1 MGLRCG
7 KKILLVRCGKKN
19 SLIGH
24 EILPDGGEIGK
35 NLTNITEIRNLS
47 CRAVTMMVIE
57 KNS

>member
-1 MGLRCG
+1 MW
-7 KKILLVRCGKKN
+7 KKN

-35 NLTNITEIRNLS
+35 NLTNITEIRDLS